1 MTKKIKC
8 VIIDD
13 QLSAIDVMKCYI
25 DQTPEFEIVGVCRNT
40 AEALDILKNK
50 EINVIFC
57 NIDMPGINGL
67 QLFKS
72 NILNQ
77 DILIVIVTTHPR
89 YAIEGLGID
98 VVDYLLKPVSFARY
112 LKATQK
118 IIYQIENKSN
128 LQNPQKKSL
137 PGAEISNDHSFL
149 KRNGKYIKLIY
160 DEIIYLEGLGDYV
173 KIHFDNANKSILIL
187 DSLKNMDELLPDDRF
202 KRIHRSYII
211 NISKINVIEYKK
223 IIVGTDNITLPIG
236 STYYEEIY
244 DFFISNNHIR

>member
-40 AEALDILKNK
+40 AEALDILKNR
-50 EINVIFC
+50 ETDVIFC

-67 QLFKS
+67 QMLKS
-72 NILNQ
+72 VIINQ
-77 DILIVIVTTHPR
+77 GILIVIVTSHPK
-89 YAIEGLGID
+89 YVIEGLGID

-112 LKATQK
+112 LKTTEK
-118 IIYQIENKSN
+118 IIHEIETKNIS
-128 LQNPQKKSL
+128 QNSQKKQL
-137 PGAEISNDHSFL
+137 PVTETSNDHSFL

-187 DSLKNMDELLPDDRF
+187 DSLKNMDELLPNDRF

-223 IIVGTDNITLPIG
+223 IIVGPDNIPLSIG